1 MDSTEGSLLPRVVL
15 VDANVL
21 FAPRLCD
28 LFVHLHIDGVIRIH
42 WSAAINDEWTRN
54 AAAKT
59 RGDPA
64 GIQRRLQGM
73 IGAVPDWEVSH
84 YDRFIDAFAGVD
96 AGDRHVSAAALAL
109 QEREGHEVVLV
120 TENLKH
126 FPLTEMS
133 RRGVQPMSS
142 SEYLHRLFDEDGVA
156 VLRVAEACRTKLRAP
171 PRTREDYVAVLM
183 TLGCDLAYDLSKAW
197 KVTCPVRL
205 QDGSLVYLED

>member
-1 MDSTEGSLLPRVVL
+1 
-15 VDANVL
+15 
-21 FAPRLCD
+21 
-28 LFVHLHIDGVIRIH
+28 
-42 WSAAINDEWTRN
+42 
-54 AAAKT
+54 
-59 RGDPA
+59 
-64 GIQRRLQGM
+64 M